1 MTRIAVKTTHTLAD
15 LKDKS
20 TMFLPIANRF
30 VVDVNNLGIPQSASY
45 DILERSLSYQ
55 FYAQASHGRTAG
67 DVGKPLFQSAIYNDT
82 AITTFPTSI
91 LAHVTDANNLIVA
104 LPGAH
109 VTLPVSLLQGGAAY
123 NIAASG
129 RLLWWDNSANTYVP
143 TRPGDAAKG
152 APPILYILRIVGGN
166 VDAQVRPLVSQPMR
180 LLSEYTLTATDISNR
195 YCNFTTA
202 NTAMDGMIW
211 IDGVLMS
218 SLDISVS
225 WSAGT
230 CSWNTLRLDGRA
242 EAGMILQ
249 GLYEPKI

>member
-30 VVDVNNLGIPQSASY
+30 VVDANNLGIPQSASY

-55 FYAQASHGRTAG
+55 FFAQTSHGRVAG

-82 AITTFPTSI
+82 ATTTFPTSI
-91 LAHVTDANNLIVA
+91 LAHILDANTLIVA

-109 VTLPVSLLQGGAAY
+109 VTLPVSLLQGGAGY

-129 RLLWWDNSANTYVP
+129 RLLWWDFSANTYVP
-143 TRPGDAAKG
+143 ARPVDAAKG
-152 APPILYILRIVGGN
+152 APPILYILRIAGGN
-166 VDAQVRPLVSQPMR
+166 VDAQVRPLVTQPMR
-180 LLSEYTLTATDISNR
+180 LLSEYTITAADVTNR
-195 YCNFTTA
+195 YCNFMTA

-218 SLDISVS
+218 SLDVSTS

-230 CSWNTLRLDGRA
+230 CSWNTLRLEGRV

-249 GLYEPKI
+249 GLYEPRI